1 MSVDDRKFLTS
12 KMLGLDALKSPAEL
26 RDDLVRVGY
35 LHKERYNNIEKY
47 DITYDWLKEK
57 CVDFTPS
64 DQNSTIICKNCNT

>member
-35 LHKERYNNIEKY
+35 LHKKNYDNIKKYN
-47 DITYDWLKEK
+47 ITYDWLKEK

-64 DQNSTIICKNCNT
+64 DEIQQLYAKL

>member
-35 LHKERYNNIEKY
+35 LHEERYSVSFKY
-47 DITYDWLKEK
+47 NKTYDYLREK

-64 DQNSTIICKNCNT
+64 DHIQQLYAKL

>member
-1 MSVDDRKFLTS
+1 MSIDDRKFLTS

-35 LHKERYNNIEKY
+35 LNEERYSISFKY
-47 DITYDWLKEK
+47 NITYDYLREK

-64 DQNSTIICKNCNT
+64 DHIQQLYAKL